1 MGEKM
6 GKVYHNITELVG
18 HTPLLQL
25 ERIEEKYETQAHIF
39 SPNWNVIIQAEA

>member
-1 MGEKM
+1 M

-39 SPNWNVIIQAEA
+39 AKGSDRTEYD